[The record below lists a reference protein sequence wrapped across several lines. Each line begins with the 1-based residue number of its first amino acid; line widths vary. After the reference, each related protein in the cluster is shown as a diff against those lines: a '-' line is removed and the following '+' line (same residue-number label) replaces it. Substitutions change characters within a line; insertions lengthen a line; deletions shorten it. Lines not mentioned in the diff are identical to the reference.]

1 MTFGGVV
8 EGDKDK
14 AVCEELI
21 PRICPETEQV
31 LVRVAGDRPQLM
43 KKFPAWLKTLQHV
56 TTTGGPVD
64 KAFVVRDA
72 DNKASNGIESDML
85 QRIAD
90 RAYPFPR
97 GVSVHAIRQEIDTWL
112 LADINAINTVAAEVG
127 HRPTKRSIP
136 RPLEGIQ
143 QPSLLLQQ
151 VLSSV
156 GLNYTAAICRKIA
169 RHIDLGILRAECPSF
184 LEFEQKIIDP

>member
-21 PRICPETEQV
+21 PRICPDTEQI

-43 KKFPAWLKTLQHV
+43 KKFAGWLKTLQYV

-72 DNKASNGIESDML
+72 DNKPPDGVEADML
-85 QRIAD
+85 RRIAD
-90 RAYPFPR
+90 RAFPFPR
-97 GVSVHAIRQEIDTWL
+97 GVSVHAIKQEMDTWL
-112 LADINAINTVAAEVG
+112 LADIEAINAVAAETG
-127 HRPTKRSIP
+127 HRPTKQTAP
-136 RPLEGIQ
+136 RPLEAIQ
-143 QPSLLLQQ
+143 QPSLLFKQI
-151 VLSSV
+151 LSSV
-156 GLNYTAAICRKIA
+156 GLNYTAAVCRQIA
-169 RHIDLGILRAECPSF
+169 RRIDLDILRADCPSF
-184 LEFEQKIIDP
+184 ADFEQKILDP